1 MQPAIPASL
10 LISAD
15 PREAAKILNKNTTTT
30 TTTRNYEIYSRTQ
43 PKSKRPNHSQKAELE
58 RKSKKKKKEALG
70 LQLRAELPTLP
81 PTPLTPREI
90 IQSTTLSRSFK
101 KSNRVFSQIAD
112 STTDL
117 IQSDSN
123 TSNQLNELAQLLRGD
138 LSSRSWIDVIQGLIQ
153 KPHTTNPQEEE
164 DHNYQILTQTLETIQ
179 GLFVTNQTV
188 NLPII
193 GGTSS
198 KTKPDPRSSSSSEHL
213 DPNQQLECLEESSI
227 IITKFLGD
235 LNDYR
240 DRLFEIRN
248 GCLAIEKR
256 RRAIWN
262 LIKLSNVAFDRS
274 IVSTSTT
281 DEEEDS
287 SLSNSDD
294 QSSSDDD
301 DDDDDDDGL
310 GSEHDSL
317 SSSSGSNND
326 DHAGCFNE
334 EGRSAHSP
342 KKNTSTTT
350 TNNSRTGPTG
360 KSKQQPRNGGT
371 KQAGYNNDKSRGKRV
386 SGSSSSEGEGEVD
399 HISPHTPPDT
409 SLDHHLHSHIGFE
422 KLTGHK
428 NLDHH
433 HLLSSDSDSSNS
445 LTFDSLYSSSGPQL
459 FSSHFNYTHHSHLH
473 APPDHTII
481 HKKRRII

>member
-43 PKSKRPNHSQKAELE
+43 PKSKRPNHNQKTELE
-58 RKSKKKKKEALG
+58 RKKC
-70 LQLRAELPTLP
+70 
-81 PTPLTPREI
+81 
-90 IQSTTLSRSFK
+90 
-101 KSNRVFSQIAD
+101 FSQIAD
-112 STTDL
+112 STADL

-138 LSSRSWIDVIQGLIQ
+138 LSSRSWIDSSELNSKTSYYESSRRKKTII
-153 KPHTTNPQEEE
+153 
-164 DHNYQILTQTLETIQ
+164 IRLTQTLETIQ

-213 DPNQQLECLEESSI
+213 DPNQRLECLEESSI
-227 IITKFLGD
+227 IIWKFLGD

-240 DRLFEIRN
+240 DRLFEIQ
-248 GCLAIEKR
+248 KR
-256 RRAIWN
+256 YLLLLLMRR
-262 LIKLSNVAFDRS
+262 
-274 IVSTSTT
+274 
-281 DEEEDS
+281 EDS

-294 QSSSDDD
+294 QSSSDD

-371 KQAGYNNDKSRGKRV
+371 KQAGYNNDKSRGKR
-386 SGSSSSEGEGEVD
+386 
-399 HISPHTPPDT
+399 PPPDT

-428 NLDHH
+428 NLDHL

-459 FSSHFNYTHHSHLH
+459 LSSHANHHSHLHSHLH
-473 APPDHTII
+473 APPDHTITK
-481 HKKRRII
+481 KKRRII